1 MPLMKENPRREVDP
15 RDHRIA
21 DLKASLDRSLKAR
34 KALARERNRYLELL
48 TKIAKGGGEYCDSCG
63 GTGRSLD
70 AYAFDSHTPEQLRE
84 LTGDEWDAFDD
95 QYPDDCQADFCFGGF
110 AVQVPE

>member
-1 MPLMKENPRREVDP
+1 MKENPRREVDP

-34 KALARERNRYLELL
+34 KTLARERNRYLELL
-48 TKIAKGGGEYCDSCG
+48 TKIAKEEGEYCSECA
-63 GTGRSLD
+63 GTGRALD
-70 AYAFDSHTPEQLRE
+70 KYAFDTHTPEQLRE

-95 QYPDDCQADFCFGGF
+95 AYPDDCQADFCFGGF